1 MLGFPDIVV
10 WYVSLLTWPQRL
22 QKHLHFLS
30 FHFKNHLIKYPDKHN
45 LILYIILILEF
56 VTCLPTKICYI
67 GQKKYRIKHI
77 YLEKVGVLK
86 ERCQCRFSSWRDL
99 TYTHL
104 CPSQQKGHV
113 HISENSGFLYVFRC
127 NYSKFFY
134 LGPVCPIRLYR
145 ISSQWSHAEF
155 AVVRSISSIV
165 ISTSLPLFTYIMIE
179 NNSISH

>member
-1 MLGFPDIVV
+1 MKPLPAVAEDANALSNLSSIMLGFPDIVV

-30 FHFKNHLIKYPDKHN
+30 FHFQNHLIKYPDKHN

-86 ERCQCRFSSWRDL
+86 EKCQCRFSSWRDL
-99 TYTHL
+99 NYTHL
-104 CPSQQKGHV
+104 CPSQQIGHV
-113 HISENSGFLYVFRC
+113 HISENSGFLYMLQC
-127 NYSKFFY
+127 IYSEILPRASLSNQVVPY
-134 LGPVCPIRLYR
+134 L
-145 ISSQWSHAEF
+145 
-155 AVVRSISSIV
+155 
-165 ISTSLPLFTYIMIE
+165 
-179 NNSISH
+179 